1 MEELVG
7 IASLRDA
14 GITAGIATDKL
25 LALSTDSLPQVNPHV
40 HVHVQTNDLI
50 REFNDLSVAWERVK
64 PRKRKQ
70 IQIQMRWLLD
80 RIRRWHN
87 PTGPTEGCAGEKK
100 PG

>member
-70 IQIQMRWLLD
+70 IQI
-80 RIRRWHN
+80 
-87 PTGPTEGCAGEKK
+87 
-100 PG
+100 